1 MRVLLISTYELG
13 RQPFGLA
20 SPAAW
25 IRQTGVDVECLDLAL
40 EKLDEN
46 AVRRADA
53 VGFYLPMHTATRI
66 ALAALPK
73 LRDWNSSARLF
84 AWGLYAPVCA
94 AELRGQGVDFLAGGE
109 FELDLLDFLQNHL
122 GDKCGGTV
130 RISHERLDFRVPDR
144 TGLPPLRDYAHLC
157 MPDGTERIVGATEAS
172 RGCKHLC
179 RHCPVV
185 PVYNGRFRVVQPEVV
200 LADVAQQV
208 EAGAQHITFGD
219 PDFLNGPRHAMRVVE
234 GLQER
239 FPGVTYDVTVKIEH
253 ILDNQECLPTLRD
266 TGCVLVT
273 SAVESIDDHIL
284 RLLDKGHT
292 RDDFVRAVE
301 LCRNL
306 GLHLQP
312 TFVAFNPWTGLE
324 GYAELLAALVELD
337 LVGQVTPIQLAIRL
351 LIPRGSRLLELPEV
365 VAEVGPY
372 EETLLVYPWAHRDP
386 RVDALQR
393 QIEQLVADSAREN
406 QSRGSIFERVWEVTW
421 AAAGASSLP
430 DLPNLPARATIPYL
444 TEPWY
449 C

>member
-25 IRQTGVDVECLDLAL
+25 IRATGADVECLDLAL
-40 EKLDEN
+40 QDLDED
-46 AVRRADA
+46 AVRRSDA

-73 LRDWNSSARLF
+73 LRDWNPIARLF

-94 AELRGQGVDFLAGGE
+94 AELRSRGVSFLVGGE
-109 FELDLLDFLQNHL
+109 FELDLLDFLQNRH
-122 GDKCGGTV
+122 GDDCSDGV

-144 TGLPPLRDYAHLC
+144 TGLPPLREYAHLC

-185 PVYNGRFRVVQPEVV
+185 PVYGGKFRIVQPDVV

-208 EAGAQHITFGD
+208 EVGAQHITFGD
-219 PDFLNGPRHAMRVVE
+219 PDFLNGPKHAMRVVE
-234 GLQER
+234 TLHER
-239 FPGVTYDVTVKIEH
+239 FPDVTYDVTVKIEH
-253 ILDNQECLPTLRD
+253 ILDNRECLPTLRD

-273 SAVESIDDHIL
+273 SAVESIDDATLWI
-284 RLLDKGHT
+284 LDKGHT

-301 LCRNL
+301 LCRNVA
-306 GLHLQP
+306 LHLQP
-312 TFVAFNPWTGLE
+312 TFVPFNPWTSLE
-324 GYAELLAALVELD
+324 GYASLLESLVELG

-351 LIPRGSRLLELPEV
+351 LIPRRSRLMELPEV
-365 VAEVGPY
+365 ASDVGPY
-372 EETLLVYPWAHRDP
+372 DEAILGYPWAHADL
-386 RVDALQR
+386 RVDALQL
-393 QIEQLVADSAREN
+393 QIERLVAQA
-406 QSRGSIFERVWEVTW
+406 
-421 AAAGASSLP
+421 AAAGQERGSTFAQVWEATRAADRTTRLPELP
-430 DLPNLPARATIPYL
+430 DVPARATIPYL